1 MFISFAL
8 AHTLS
13 TTQVQIPFLVTEPVT
28 IARSYGSRSRSF
40 RSSSFRS
47 SYSAPSRSS
56 SYSAPTRIRV
66 NSTSVQRVSPPRT
79 INISKPAISSS
90 TPKLGP
96 TLQKTTLKRLADKN
110 GMIKITK
117 SAPPKPILVSA
128 PKTTPPKTTISAPRP
143 KNTIAAPSASR
154 YYQQPPNSP
163 VIIQQDS
170 SFSNPWMWMHLM
182 DNRNQAPQI
191 QTNVTPRNLNVD
203 DTVSTK
209 IVTRE
214 ERNPLKDFLLIFL
227 GLGCGI
233 PFGYLFLNKK

>member
-13 TTQVQIPFLVTEPVT
+13 TAPVQIPFLVTEPVT
-28 IARSYGSRSRSF
+28 IARSYGSRSSSF

-47 SYSAPSRSS
+47 SYSAPS
-56 SYSAPTRIRV
+56 RIRV

-79 INISKPAISSS
+79 INISKPANSSL

-110 GMIKITK
+110 GMVPITK
-117 SAPPKPILVSA
+117 SAPPKPVLVSA
-128 PKTTPPKTTISAPRP
+128 PKTTPPKTIISAPRP
-143 KNTIAAPSASR
+143 KNTIAAPSTSR
-154 YYQQPPNSP
+154 YYPQPSNSP
-163 VIIQQDS
+163 VIIHQDS
-170 SFSNPWMWMHLM
+170 SFSNPWMWMYLM

-191 QTNVTPRNLNVD
+191 STNAALRNLNG

-214 ERNPLKDFLLIFL
+214 ERNPLKDFLLISL

-233 PFGYLFLNKK
+233 PVGYLFLNKK